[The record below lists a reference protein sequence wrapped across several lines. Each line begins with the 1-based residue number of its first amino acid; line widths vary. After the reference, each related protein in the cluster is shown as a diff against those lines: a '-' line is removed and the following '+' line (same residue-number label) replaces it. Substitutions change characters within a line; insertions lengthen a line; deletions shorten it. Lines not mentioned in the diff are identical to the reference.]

1 MYVCQELSRCCE
13 IEMLENPISRSGHRN
28 EQRENKSKEKKNM
41 FQIIGVPVT
50 TSEIGKYVLIRSSA
64 GLLAPETYNISTPI
78 SRVNTAFFVSLNLPC
93 WNLPSKYLNFMH
105 KVDFFCQK
113 KQN

>member
-1 MYVCQELSRCCE
+1 
-13 IEMLENPISRSGHRN
+13 
-28 EQRENKSKEKKNM
+28 M

-50 TSEIGKYVLIRSSA
+50 TSEFGKYVLIRSSA

-105 KVDFFCQK
+105 KVDFFASEK
-113 KQN
+113 KTDFMQNKDTTTTKTAYQQLKYQNQA